1 MSVTELVSGEHRAA
15 AKAAA
20 RAANHV
26 APDTTAGSHWWGRLA
41 PLAVP
46 AADAVALA
54 AAVTIA
60 GAGWPMA
67 GYAAAVFTVLAVGG
81 QQRLRICLRTSDQV
95 GRIVG
100 AASLPLL
107 IALPWM
113 PPGGALR
120 AALSCAALVVAVRAV
135 GFAVLRALHRRGR
148 LMEHALVVGVGP
160 LGAQVARLLGEHRE
174 LGLRPR
180 GFVDSAE
187 SADSANR
194 ADAGSRPPGGGAPPV
209 LGQLGDLGQVIA
221 RFGISRV
228 ILCLPAHR
236 DEDLVPVL
244 RACRMLRAEVCLV
257 PRLYEVGMAVPTGC
271 LDEIWGIPL
280 IPLRRYG
287 RAWVRL
293 RAKRAFDVVASALLL
308 AVLAPVMAL
317 MVLAVWLGSGRPAL
331 FRQVRVTG
339 AGRRATLLKLRTLS
353 QQADPDTQ
361 WVVPVT
367 QCTAMDRLLR
377 RTHLDELPQL
387 INVLRGDMSLVGPR
401 PERPYFAARFTREIP
416 GYAAR
421 HRAPAGMT
429 GWAQVHG
436 LNGDT
441 SIEDRARFDNSYIEH
456 WSFWLD
462 LVILARTFA
471 TCIPGS
477 SRGGQQ

>member
-100 AASLPLL
+100 AAALPLL

-180 GFVDSAE
+180 GFVDSAD
-187 SADSANR
+187 SADS
-194 ADAGSRPPGGGAPPV
+194 ADAGSRPPGGGAPPATRISCRSCGPAGCCA
-209 LGQLGDLGQVIA
+209 L
-221 RFGISRV
+221 RFAWCPGSTRLAWPCRRAAWTRSGVSRSFRCAGTVAHGCACAPNALSTWSRV
-228 ILCLPAHR
+228 RCCSR
-236 DEDLVPVL
+236 
-244 RACRMLRAEVCLV
+244 
-257 PRLYEVGMAVPTGC
+257 
-271 LDEIWGIPL
+271 
-280 IPLRRYG
+280 
-287 RAWVRL
+287 
-293 RAKRAFDVVASALLL
+293 
-308 AVLAPVMAL
+308 
-317 MVLAVWLGSGRPAL
+317 
-331 FRQVRVTG
+331 
-339 AGRRATLLKLRTLS
+339 
-353 QQADPDTQ
+353 
-361 WVVPVT
+361 
-367 QCTAMDRLLR
+367 
-377 RTHLDELPQL
+377 
-387 INVLRGDMSLVGPR
+387 
-401 PERPYFAARFTREIP
+401 
-416 GYAAR
+416 
-421 HRAPAGMT
+421 
-429 GWAQVHG
+429 
-436 LNGDT
+436 
-441 SIEDRARFDNSYIEH
+441 
-456 WSFWLD
+456 
-462 LVILARTFA
+462 
-471 TCIPGS
+471 S
-477 SRGGQQ
+477 SRR